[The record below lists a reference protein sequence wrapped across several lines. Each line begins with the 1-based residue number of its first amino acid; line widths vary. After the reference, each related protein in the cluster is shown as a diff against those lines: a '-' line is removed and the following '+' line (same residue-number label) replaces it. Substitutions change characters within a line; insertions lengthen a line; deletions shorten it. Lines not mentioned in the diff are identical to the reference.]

1 VATALTLP
9 STSPHYAW
17 NNALAPQLRI
27 QSGDEVTFETR
38 DASDGHFH
46 ANSTPADLATYQFRG
61 HPLTGPVWIDGS
73 KPGDTL
79 QVDILAVQP
88 ARFGW
93 TAILPGF
100 GLLPDDFPEPY
111 IRTWD
116 LSDGMTARL
125 GDAIRVPIEPFCGV
139 MGVACAES
147 GELSTMPPRRTG
159 GNMDIRQLVAG
170 STLYLPVEVVGGLF
184 SVGDA
189 HAAQGD
195 GEVCVSAIEM
205 ASSVRLRFA
214 VRNDLSVPEPQFRT
228 PGNPLRHSS
237 GAAYATTAQGPDLM
251 ANSRQAVRYMLEY
264 LEREYGLSPQDAY
277 CLASVAIDL
286 KISEI
291 VDAPNW
297 IVSAFLPLDL
307 FNLS

>member
-1 VATALTLP
+1 VATEIRLQA
-9 STSPHYAW
+9 TSPHYAW
-17 NNALAPQLRI
+17 DNALSPRLRV
-27 QSGDEVTFETR
+27 QSGDEVVFETR
-38 DASDGHFH
+38 DASDGQFR
-46 ANSTPADLATYQFRG
+46 ADSTPADLAKYQFRG
-61 HPLTGPVWIDGS
+61 HPLTGPVWVDGLS
-73 KPGDTL
+73 AGDTL
-79 QVDILAVQP
+79 QVDILEVQP

-100 GLLPDDFPEPY
+100 GLLPDDFTEPY
-111 IRTWD
+111 LRKWD
-116 LSDGMTARL
+116 LSDGVAARL
-125 GDAIRVPIEPFCGV
+125 GDAIRVPLEPFCGV
-139 MGVACAES
+139 MGVASAEP

-170 STLYLPVEVVGGLF
+170 STLYLPIEVDGGLF

-205 ASSVRLRFA
+205 ASSARLRFV
-214 VRNDLSVPEPQFRT
+214 VRNDMSISEPQFRT
-228 PGNPLRHSS
+228 SGNRLRHSS
-237 GAAYATTAQGPDLM
+237 GPAYVTTAQGPDLM
-251 ANSRQAVRYMLEY
+251 ANSQQAVRYMLDH
-264 LEREYGLSPQDAY
+264 LEREYGLSRQDAY
-277 CLASVAIDL
+277 CLTSVAVDL

-307 FNLS
+307 FS

>member
-1 VATALTLP
+1 VDSEITLR

-17 NNALAPQLRI
+17 DNALSPKLSV

-38 DASDGHFH
+38 DASDGQFH
-46 ANSTPADLATYQFRG
+46 ADSIPADLASYQFRG
-61 HPLTGPVWIDGS
+61 HPLTGPVWIDGLN
-73 KPGDTL
+73 PGDTL

-100 GLLPDDFPEPY
+100 GLLPDDFTRPY
-111 IRTWD
+111 LRTWD
-116 LSDGMTARL
+116 LSDGVAARL
-125 GDAIRVPIEPFCGV
+125 GDAIRVPLEPFCGV
-139 MGVACAES
+139 MGVASAEL

-170 STLYLPVEVVGGLF
+170 STLYLPVEVAGGLF

-189 HAAQGD
+189 HGAQGD

-205 ASSVRLRFA
+205 ASTVRLRFTI
-214 VRNDLSVPEPQFRT
+214 RNDMSIPEPQFHT
-228 PGNPLRHSS
+228 PGNRLRHSS
-237 GAAYATTAQGPDLM
+237 GPTYVTTAHGPDLM
-251 ANSRQAVRYMLEY
+251 ANSRQTVRYMLY
-264 LEREYGLSPQDAY
+264 HLEHEYGLSREDAY

-307 FNLS
+307 FN